1 MGNVINFEVFRALK
15 KKSFWI
21 ASVSPLLIILVLVG
35 IEYFSTKSAAANA
48 AQQAQAFSQTAK
60 IGEFDD
66 SGLVSRQLVAAQRI
80 TVEPSKDAG
89 IAAVKNGQ
97 LDAFFY
103 YPTDPGTTNIE
114 VYAQD
119 QGISFTPPYNTAAA
133 QLLTQSAIGSVSA
146 AIKNTQVVRIL
157 QKSPDV
163 TATTYKN
170 GVETEGLMSAV
181 APGTFAI
188 AFFLLYVLLSSFMI
202 SSTAGEKENRTAE
215 MLLTSIESRTLIAG
229 KVFSIF
235 ILGIVQ
241 LVTIAVPLLAV
252 LLLFPHQIGLPP
264 GVTLASIPFHFIPI
278 LFGALFFATG
288 LLMFTGILV
297 GFGAMFPSATEA
309 TRFIGIAMILAILP
323 VYAIQ
328 NIIDSPHAL
337 IVTIFTYFPLT
348 APLTALL
355 RNAVGSFAIGE
366 ALGSLAVI
374 IAGGIVAVWFAV
386 RAFRYG
392 SMEYGRRVGIKE
404 LLR

>member
-1 MGNVINFEVFRALK
+1 MWNIISFETLRALK

-21 ASVSPLLIILVLVG
+21 ASLSPLLIILVIFG
-35 IEYFSTKSAAANA
+35 IEYFSTKSAATNA

-66 SGLVSRQLVAAQRI
+66 SGLISQQLLAAQHI
-80 TVEPSKDAG
+80 TAESSKDAG
-89 IAAVKNGQ
+89 IAAVKSGQ

-103 YPTDPGTTNIE
+103 YPGDPGVANIQ
-114 VYAQD
+114 VYAED
-119 QGISFTPPYNTAAA
+119 TGISFTPPYNTTAA
-133 QLLTQSAIGSVSA
+133 QLLTQSAITDVSA
-146 AIKNTQVVRIL
+146 SIKNSQVIKIL
-157 QKSPDV
+157 EKTPSV

-170 GVETEGLMSAV
+170 GVETEGLMSAI
-181 APGTFAI
+181 APGIFAV
-188 AFFLLYVLLSSFMI
+188 AFFLLFILLASFMI

-215 MLLTSIESRTLIAG
+215 MLLTSIKARTLIAG
-229 KVFSIF
+229 KIISIF
-235 ILGIVQ
+235 ILGLVQ
-241 LVTIAVPLLAV
+241 LVTIAIPLLVVLLRFPNLVGDLSLSAIPLHPV
-252 LLLFPHQIGLPP
+252 AIIFAALFFIAGLLLFI
-264 GVTLASIPFHFIPI
+264 
-278 LFGALFFATG
+278 AL
-288 LLMFTGILV
+288 LV

-309 TRFIGIAMILAILP
+309 SRFLGIAMISAILP

-337 IVTIFTYFPLT
+337 IVTVFTYFPLT

-355 RNAVGSFAIGE
+355 RNAVGSFSTGE
-366 ALGSLAVI
+366 ALGALAVI
-374 IAGGIVAVWFAV
+374 IASAIVAVWFAV